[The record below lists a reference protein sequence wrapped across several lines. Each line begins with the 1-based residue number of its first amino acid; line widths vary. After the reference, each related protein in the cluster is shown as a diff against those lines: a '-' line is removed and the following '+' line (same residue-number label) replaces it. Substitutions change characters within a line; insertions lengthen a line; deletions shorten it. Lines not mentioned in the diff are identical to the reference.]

1 MSAAAPRELSVVA
14 TGLSFLESP
23 RWHDDRLWVSD
34 FHTRRVLAFDADGTM
49 EEVASVAG
57 QPGGLGFAPDGSLL
71 VASMTDRRLLRAD
84 GAGALDEVAD
94 LSGLAA
100 WNLNDMLVDRH
111 GRAYV
116 GQFGFDVPA
125 DPQIAASDLALVEP
139 DGSVRIVAE
148 DLVFPNG
155 MALADDGHTLIVA
168 ETFAAR
174 MSAFDVADD
183 GSLSNRRTW
192 ASFTDSVGATIFE
205 ALECGA
211 PLPDGI
217 VLDAEGALWI
227 GDLTGRGALRVVEG
241 GEIAETISVGSEAV
255 YAVALGGA
263 DRRTLYLCVGP
274 RPLDSGPP
282 TDRKGRLLSC
292 RVETPGAGL
301 P

>member
-1 MSAAAPRELSVVA
+1 VSAPRELSVVG

-23 RWHDDRLWVSD
+23 RWHDGRLWVSD
-34 FHTRRVLAFDADGTM
+34 FHTHRVLAFDADGAM
-49 EEVASVAG
+49 EEVAVVPG

-71 VASMTDRRLLRAD
+71 VASMTDRRVLRAD
-84 GAGALDEVAD
+84 GSGSLAEVAE
-94 LSGLAA
+94 LGTFAA
-100 WNLNDMLVDRH
+100 WNLNDMVVDRH

-125 DPQIAASDLALVEP
+125 DPQIAASDLMLVEP
-139 DGSVRIVAE
+139 DGCVRIAAE

-155 MALADDGHTLIVA
+155 MAIGDDGRTLIVA

-174 MSAFDVADD
+174 ISAFDVADD

-192 ASFTDSVGATIFE
+192 ASFTDTVGATIFE

-217 VLDAEGALWI
+217 ALDADGALWI
-227 GDLTGRGALRVVEG
+227 GDLTGRGALRVLEG
-241 GEIAETISVGSEAV
+241 GAIAETISVGSEAV

-274 RPLDSGPP
+274 RPLDSTGP
-282 TDRKGRLLSC
+282 TDRRGRLLSC
-292 RVETPGAGL
+292 RVEVPGAGL